1 MRSFPSASALKSV
14 AAIFFLILGCANRI
28 VLAGNVADVPRELSV
43 ESAVAMAIRENKE
56 LSTARLL
63 LNEALGRGR
72 RAGVLS
78 NPELEMEVAGGKD
91 FEGRV
96 MTGITQRFPLT
107 ARLRLERQL
116 SELDVKMADLEVR
129 VAEWKLILA
138 VRRAFYA
145 AAAAQEAQAISLRQ
159 ANQADDLVKSVAEGV
174 NAGFRSELDLLEA
187 NLSASA
193 MRAKSETFKGAEIEA
208 TGRLNELLALP
219 ADAPLIISN
228 PLTLPESVPAAKTAG
243 RRVDWDLAE
252 LALRSGETDVAIARA
267 SRWEDIGVG
276 VFIEGERFRDNP
288 TGIEPETLAGLK
300 VSVPL
305 PFWQTGTGKAA
316 EKEAVRARLSAQC
329 EALRFS
335 IKNQILLTHRLV
347 CFHFESASRF
357 SEKVVSSAREYL
369 RQSEAAYG
377 RSEIEIHAVFKA
389 YDRLSEV
396 EMSALD
402 ARKSYFLAYAEW
414 LSALGTS
421 PTHP

>member
-1 MRSFPSASALKSV
+1 M
-14 AAIFFLILGCANRI
+14 
-28 VLAGNVADVPRELSV
+28 LAGELSV
-43 ESAVAMAIRENKE
+43 ESAIEIAIRENKE
-56 LSTARLL
+56 LSSARLL
-63 LNEALGRGR
+63 VNEALGRAR

-78 NPELEMEVAGGKD
+78 NPELEMEIAGGQD

-96 MTGITQRFPLT
+96 MAGITQRFPLT
-107 ARLRLERQL
+107 ARLRLERLL
-116 SELDVKMADLEVR
+116 SDLDVKMADLEVQ

-138 VRRAFYA
+138 VRRSFYIA
-145 AAAAQEAQAISLRQ
+145 AAAHEAHAISLRQ
-159 ANQADDLVKSVAEGV
+159 VNLADALAKSVAEGV

-208 TGRLNELLALP
+208 TGRLNELLARP
-219 ADAPLIISN
+219 ADAPLIIGN
-228 PLTLPESVPAAKTAG
+228 PLTLPKSVPAA
-243 RRVDWDLAE
+243 RVVGTRPDSDLAE
-252 LALRSGETDVAIARA
+252 LALRSGETDVALSKA
-267 SRWEDIGVG
+267 SQWEDVGVG
-276 VFIEGERFRDNP
+276 IFIEGERFRDDP

-316 EKEAVRARLSAQC
+316 EKEAVRVRLSAQC

-335 IKNQILLTHRLV
+335 IKNQILLLYRLV
-347 CFHFESASRF
+347 CFHFESASEFR
-357 SEKVVSSAREYL
+357 EKVVSSALESV

-377 RSEIEIHAVFKA
+377 RSEIEIHAVFRA

-402 ARKSYFLAYAEW
+402 ARKGYFLAYADW

>member
-1 MRSFPSASALKSV
+1 MV
-14 AAIFFLILGCANRI
+14 AIFFLVLGCASRI
-28 VLAGNVADVPRELSV
+28 VLAGELSV
-43 ESAVAMAIRENKE
+43 ESAVEIAIRENKE

-63 LNEALGRGR
+63 VNEALGRAR

-78 NPELEMEVAGGKD
+78 NPELEMEVAGGQD

-96 MTGITQRFPLT
+96 MAGITQRFPLT

-116 SELDVKMADLEVR
+116 SDLDVKMADLEVR

-138 VRRAFYA
+138 VRRSFYIA
-145 AAAAQEAQAISLRQ
+145 AAAHEAHAISLRQ
-159 ANQADDLVKSVAEGV
+159 VNLADALAKSVAEGV

-187 NLSASA
+187 DLSASA

-208 TGRLNELLALP
+208 TGRLNELLARP
-219 ADAPLIISN
+219 ADAPLIIDN
-228 PLTLPESVPAAKTAG
+228 PLTLPKSVPAA
-243 RRVDWDLAE
+243 RVVGKRADSDLAE
-252 LALRSGETDVAIARA
+252 LALRSGETDVALSKA
-267 SRWEDIGVG
+267 SQWEDVGVG
-276 VFIEGERFRDNP
+276 IFIEGERFRDDP

-316 EKEAVRARLSAQC
+316 EKEAVRVRLSAQC

-335 IKNQILLTHRLV
+335 IKNQILLAYRLV
-347 CFHFESASRF
+347 CFHFESASQFR
-357 SEKVVSSAREYL
+357 EKVVSSALESV

-377 RSEIEIHAVFKA
+377 RSEIEIHAVFRA

-402 ARKSYFLAYAEW
+402 AIKGYFLAYADW

>member
-1 MRSFPSASALKSV
+1 V
-14 AAIFFLILGCANRI
+14 VAIFFLVLGCASRI
-28 VLAGNVADVPRELSV
+28 VLAGELSV
-43 ESAVAMAIRENKE
+43 ESAVEIAIRENKE
-56 LSTARLL
+56 LSSARLL
-63 LNEALGRGR
+63 VNEALGRAR

-78 NPELEMEVAGGKD
+78 NPELEMEIAGGQD

-96 MTGITQRFPLT
+96 MAGITQRFPLT

-116 SELDVKMADLEVR
+116 SDLDVKMADLEVQ

-138 VRRAFYA
+138 VRRSFYIA
-145 AAAAQEAQAISLRQ
+145 AAAHEAHAISLRQ
-159 ANQADDLVKSVAEGV
+159 VNLADALAKSVAEGV

-208 TGRLNELLALP
+208 TGRLNELLARP
-219 ADAPLIISN
+219 ADTPLIINN
-228 PLTLPESVPAAKTAG
+228 PLTLPKSVPAAKAAG
-243 RRVDWDLAE
+243 RRADSDLAE
-252 LALRSGETDVAIARA
+252 LALRSGETDVALSKA
-267 SRWEDIGVG
+267 SQWEDVGVG
-276 VFIEGERFRDNP
+276 IFIEGERFRDDP

-316 EKEAVRARLSAQC
+316 EKEAVRVRLSAQC

-335 IKNQILLTHRLV
+335 IKNQILLAYRLV
-347 CFHFESASRF
+347 CFHFESASQFR
-357 SEKVVSSAREYL
+357 EKVVSSALESV
-369 RQSEAAYG
+369 RQCEAAYR
-377 RSEIEIHAVFKA
+377 RSEIEIHAVFRA

-396 EMSALD
+396 ELSALD
-402 ARKSYFLAYAEW
+402 AKKSYFLAYADW

>member
-1 MRSFPSASALKSV
+1 LKSV
-14 AAIFFLILGCANRI
+14 VAIFFLVLGCASRI
-28 VLAGNVADVPRELSV
+28 VLAGELSV
-43 ESAVAMAIRENKE
+43 ESAVEIAIRKNKE
-56 LSTARLL
+56 LSSARLL
-63 LNEALGRGR
+63 VNEALSRAR
-72 RAGVLS
+72 NAGVLS
-78 NPELEMEVAGGKD
+78 NPELEMEVAGGQD

-96 MTGITQRFPLT
+96 MAGITQRFPLT

-116 SELDVKMADLEVR
+116 SDLDVKMADLEVQ

-138 VRRAFYA
+138 VRRSFYIA
-145 AAAAQEAQAISLRQ
+145 AAAHEAHAISLRQ
-159 ANQADDLVKSVAEGV
+159 VNLADALAKSVAEGV

-208 TGRLNELLALP
+208 TGRLNELLARP
-219 ADAPLIISN
+219 ADTPLIIDN
-228 PLTLPESVPAAKTAG
+228 PLTLPKSVPAAKAAG
-243 RRVDWDLAE
+243 RRADSDLAE
-252 LALRSGETDVAIARA
+252 LALRSGETDVALSKA
-267 SRWEDIGVG
+267 SQWEDVGVG
-276 VFIEGERFRDNP
+276 IFIEGERFRDEP

-316 EKEAVRARLSAQC
+316 EKEAVRLRLSAQC

-335 IKNQILLTHRLV
+335 IKNQILLAYRLV
-347 CFHFESASRF
+347 CFHFESASQFR
-357 SEKVVSSAREYL
+357 EKVVSSALESV
-369 RQSEAAYG
+369 RQSEAAFA
-377 RSEIEIHAVFKA
+377 RSEIEIHAVFRA

-396 EMSALD
+396 ELSALD
-402 ARKSYFLAYAEW
+402 AKKGYFLAYADW

>member
-1 MRSFPSASALKSV
+1 MV
-14 AAIFFLILGCANRI
+14 AIFFLVLGCASRV
-28 VLAGNVADVPRELSV
+28 VLAGELSV
-43 ESAVAMAIRENKE
+43 ESAVEIAIRKNKE
-56 LSTARLL
+56 LSSARLL
-63 LNEALGRGR
+63 VNEALGRAR

-78 NPELEMEVAGGKD
+78 NPELEMEVAGGQD

-96 MTGITQRFPLT
+96 MAGITQRFPLT

-116 SELDVKMADLEVR
+116 SDLDVKMADLEVQ

-138 VRRAFYA
+138 VRRSFYIA
-145 AAAAQEAQAISLRQ
+145 AAAHEAHAISLRQ
-159 ANQADDLVKSVAEGV
+159 VNLADALAKSVAEGV

-208 TGRLNELLALP
+208 TGRLNELLARP
-219 ADAPLIISN
+219 ADTPLIIDN
-228 PLTLPESVPAAKTAG
+228 PLTLPKSVPAAKAAG
-243 RRVDWDLAE
+243 RRADSDLAE
-252 LALRSGETDVAIARA
+252 LALRSGETDVALSKA
-267 SRWEDIGVG
+267 SQWEDVGVG
-276 VFIEGERFRDNP
+276 IFIEGERFRDEP

-316 EKEAVRARLSAQC
+316 EKEAVRLRLSAQC

-335 IKNQILLTHRLV
+335 IKNQILLAYRLV
-347 CFHFESASRF
+347 CFHFESASQFR
-357 SEKVVSSAREYL
+357 EKVVSSALESV
-369 RQSEAAYG
+369 RQSEAAFA
-377 RSEIEIHAVFKA
+377 RSEIEIHAVFRA

-396 EMSALD
+396 ELSALD
-402 ARKSYFLAYAEW
+402 AKKGYFLAYADW

>member
-1 MRSFPSASALKSV
+1 M
-14 AAIFFLILGCANRI
+14 
-28 VLAGNVADVPRELSV
+28 LAGELSV
-43 ESAVAMAIRENKE
+43 ESAIEIAIRENKE
-56 LSTARLL
+56 LSSARLL
-63 LNEALGRGR
+63 VNEALGRAR

-78 NPELEMEVAGGKD
+78 NPELEMEIAGGQD

-96 MTGITQRFPLT
+96 MAGITQRFPLT
-107 ARLRLERQL
+107 ARLRLERLL
-116 SELDVKMADLEVR
+116 SDLDVKMADLEVQ

-138 VRRAFYA
+138 VRRSFYIA
-145 AAAAQEAQAISLRQ
+145 AAAHEAHAISLRQ
-159 ANQADDLVKSVAEGV
+159 VNLADALAKSVAEGV

-208 TGRLNELLALP
+208 TGRLNELLARP
-219 ADAPLIISN
+219 ADAPLIIDN
-228 PLTLPESVPAAKTAG
+228 PLTLPKSVPAARVAG
-243 RRVDWDLAE
+243 TRADSDLAE
-252 LALRSGETDVAIARA
+252 LALRSGETDVALSKA
-267 SRWEDIGVG
+267 SQWEDVGVG
-276 VFIEGERFRDNP
+276 IFIEGERFRDDP

-316 EKEAVRARLSAQC
+316 EKEAVRVRLSAQC

-335 IKNQILLTHRLV
+335 IKNQILLAYRLV
-347 CFHFESASRF
+347 CFHFESASQFR
-357 SEKVVSSAREYL
+357 EKVVSSALESV

-377 RSEIEIHAVFKA
+377 RSEIEIHAVFRA

-396 EMSALD
+396 ELSALD
-402 ARKSYFLAYAEW
+402 ARKSYFLAYSDW

>member
-1 MRSFPSASALKSV
+1 MV
-14 AAIFFLILGCANRI
+14 AIFLLVLGCASRI
-28 VLAGNVADVPRELSV
+28 VLAGELSV
-43 ESAVAMAIRENKE
+43 ESAVDMAIRENKE

-63 LNEALGRGR
+63 VNEALGRAR

-78 NPELEMEVAGGKD
+78 NPELEMEVAGGQD

-96 MTGITQRFPLT
+96 MAGITQRFPLT

-116 SELDVKMADLEVR
+116 SALDVKMADLEVR

-138 VRRAFYA
+138 VRRAFYIA
-145 AAAAQEAQAISLRQ
+145 AAAHEAHAISLRQ
-159 ANQADDLVKSVAEGV
+159 VNLADALAKSVAEGV
-174 NAGFRSELDLLEA
+174 HAGFRSELDLLEA
-187 NLSASA
+187 NLSASG

-208 TGRLNELLALP
+208 TGQLNELLARP

-228 PLTLPESVPAAKTAG
+228 PLTLPKSVPAAKIAG
-243 RRVDWDLAE
+243 QRADSDLAE
-252 LALRSGETDVAIARA
+252 LALRSGETDVALSKA
-267 SRWEDIGVG
+267 SQWEDVGVG
-276 VFIEGERFRDNP
+276 IFIEGERFRDNP

-305 PFWQTGTGKAA
+305 PFWQTSNGKAA
-316 EKEAVRARLSAQC
+316 EKEAVRVRLSAQC

-335 IKNQILLTHRLV
+335 IKNQILLAYRLV
-347 CFHFESASRF
+347 CFHFESASQF
-357 SEKVVSSAREYL
+357 SEKVVVSARESV
-369 RQSEAAYG
+369 RQCEAAYG
-377 RSEIEIHAVFKA
+377 RSEIEIHAVFRA

-402 ARKSYFLAYAEW
+402 AKKGYFLAYADW

>member
-1 MRSFPSASALKSV
+1 V
-14 AAIFFLILGCANRI
+14 VAIFFLVLGCASRI
-28 VLAGNVADVPRELSV
+28 VLAGELSV
-43 ESAVAMAIRENKE
+43 ESAVEIAIRENKE

-63 LNEALGRGR
+63 VNEALGRAR

-78 NPELEMEVAGGKD
+78 NPELEMEVAGGQD

-96 MTGITQRFPLT
+96 MAGITQRFPLT

-116 SELDVKMADLEVR
+116 SDLDVKMADLEVR

-138 VRRAFYA
+138 VRRSFYIA
-145 AAAAQEAQAISLRQ
+145 AAAHEAHAISLRQ
-159 ANQADDLVKSVAEGV
+159 VKLADALAKSVVEGV

-208 TGRLNELLALP
+208 TGRLNELLARP
-219 ADAPLIISN
+219 ADAPLIIDN
-228 PLTLPESVPAAKTAG
+228 PLTLPKSVPAAKAAG
-243 RRVDWDLAE
+243 KRADSDLAE
-252 LALRSGETDVAIARA
+252 LALRSGETDVALSKA
-267 SRWEDIGVG
+267 SQWEDVGVG
-276 VFIEGERFRDNP
+276 IFIEGERFRDNP

-316 EKEAVRARLSAQC
+316 EKEAVRVRLSAQC

-335 IKNQILLTHRLV
+335 IKNQILLEYRLV
-347 CFHFESASRF
+347 CFHFESASQFR
-357 SEKVVSSAREYL
+357 EKVVSSALESV

-377 RSEIEIHAVFKA
+377 RSEIEIHAVFRA

-402 ARKSYFLAYAEW
+402 AKKGYFLAYADW

>member
-1 MRSFPSASALKSV
+1 MV
-14 AAIFFLILGCANRI
+14 AIFFLVLGCASRI
-28 VLAGNVADVPRELSV
+28 VLAGELSV
-43 ESAVAMAIRENKE
+43 ESAVEIAIRENKE
-56 LSTARLL
+56 LSSARLL
-63 LNEALGRGR
+63 VNEALGRAR

-78 NPELEMEVAGGKD
+78 NPELEMEIAGGQD

-96 MTGITQRFPLT
+96 MAGITQRFPLT

-116 SELDVKMADLEVR
+116 SDLDVKMADLEVQ

-138 VRRAFYA
+138 VRRSFYIA
-145 AAAAQEAQAISLRQ
+145 AAAHEAHAISLRQ
-159 ANQADDLVKSVAEGV
+159 VNLADALAKSVAEGV

-208 TGRLNELLALP
+208 TGRLNELLARP
-219 ADAPLIISN
+219 ADTPLIINN
-228 PLTLPESVPAAKTAG
+228 PLTLPKSVPAAKAAG
-243 RRVDWDLAE
+243 RRADSDLAE
-252 LALRSGETDVAIARA
+252 LALRSGETDVALSKA
-267 SRWEDIGVG
+267 SQWEDVGVG
-276 VFIEGERFRDNP
+276 IFIEGERFRDDP

-316 EKEAVRARLSAQC
+316 EKEAVRVRLSAQC

-335 IKNQILLTHRLV
+335 IKNQILLAYRLV
-347 CFHFESASRF
+347 CFHFESASQFR
-357 SEKVVSSAREYL
+357 EKVVSSALESV
-369 RQSEAAYG
+369 RQCEAAYR
-377 RSEIEIHAVFKA
+377 RSEIEIHAVFRA

-396 EMSALD
+396 ELSALD
-402 ARKSYFLAYAEW
+402 AKKSYFLAYADW

>member
-1 MRSFPSASALKSV
+1 
-14 AAIFFLILGCANRI
+14 
-28 VLAGNVADVPRELSV
+28 
-43 ESAVAMAIRENKE
+43 
-56 LSTARLL
+56 
-63 LNEALGRGR
+63 
-72 RAGVLS
+72 
-78 NPELEMEVAGGKD
+78 MEIAGGQD

-96 MTGITQRFPLT
+96 MAGITQRFPLT
-107 ARLRLERQL
+107 ARLRLERLL
-116 SELDVKMADLEVR
+116 SDLDVKMADLEVQ

-138 VRRAFYA
+138 VRRSFYIA
-145 AAAAQEAQAISLRQ
+145 AAAHEAHAISLRQ
-159 ANQADDLVKSVAEGV
+159 VNLADALAKSVAEGV

-208 TGRLNELLALP
+208 TGRLNELLARP
-219 ADAPLIISN
+219 ADAPLIIGN
-228 PLTLPESVPAAKTAG
+228 PLNLPKSVPAAKAAG
-243 RRVDWDLAE
+243 RRADSDLAE
-252 LALRSGETDVAIARA
+252 LALRSGETDVALSKA
-267 SRWEDIGVG
+267 SQWEDVGVG
-276 VFIEGERFRDNP
+276 IFIEGERFRDDP

-316 EKEAVRARLSAQC
+316 EKEAVRVRLSAQC

-335 IKNQILLTHRLV
+335 IKNQILLAYRLV
-347 CFHFESASRF
+347 CFHFESASQFR
-357 SEKVVSSAREYL
+357 EKVVSSALESV
-369 RQSEAAYG
+369 RQCEAAYG
-377 RSEIEIHAVFKA
+377 RSEIEIHAVFRA

-402 ARKSYFLAYAEW
+402 ARKGYFLAYADW

>member
-1 MRSFPSASALKSV
+1 M
-14 AAIFFLILGCANRI
+14 
-28 VLAGNVADVPRELSV
+28 LAGELSV
-43 ESAVAMAIRENKE
+43 ESAVEIAIRKNKE
-56 LSTARLL
+56 LSSARLL
-63 LNEALGRGR
+63 VNEALSRAR
-72 RAGVLS
+72 NAGVLS
-78 NPELEMEVAGGKD
+78 NPELEMEVAGGQD

-96 MTGITQRFPLT
+96 MAGITQRFPLT

-116 SELDVKMADLEVR
+116 SDLDVKMADLEVQ

-138 VRRAFYA
+138 VRRSFYIA
-145 AAAAQEAQAISLRQ
+145 AAAHEAHAISLRQ
-159 ANQADDLVKSVAEGV
+159 VNLADALAKSVAEGV

-208 TGRLNELLALP
+208 TGRLNELLARP
-219 ADAPLIISN
+219 ADTPLIIDN
-228 PLTLPESVPAAKTAG
+228 PLTLPKSVPAAKAAG
-243 RRVDWDLAE
+243 RRADSDLAE
-252 LALRSGETDVAIARA
+252 LALRSGETDVALSKA
-267 SRWEDIGVG
+267 SQWEDVGVG
-276 VFIEGERFRDNP
+276 IFIEGERFRDEP

-316 EKEAVRARLSAQC
+316 EKEAVRLRLSAQC

-335 IKNQILLTHRLV
+335 IKNQILLAYRLV
-347 CFHFESASRF
+347 CFHFESASQFR
-357 SEKVVSSAREYL
+357 EKVVSSALESV
-369 RQSEAAYG
+369 RQSEAAFA
-377 RSEIEIHAVFKA
+377 RSEIEIHAVFRA

-396 EMSALD
+396 ELSALD
-402 ARKSYFLAYAEW
+402 AKKGYFLAYADW

>member
-1 MRSFPSASALKSV
+1 V
-14 AAIFFLILGCANRI
+14 VAIFFLVLGCASRI
-28 VLAGNVADVPRELSV
+28 VLAGELSV
-43 ESAVAMAIRENKE
+43 ESAVEIAIRENKE

-63 LNEALGRGR
+63 VNEALGRAR

-78 NPELEMEVAGGKD
+78 NPELEMEVAGGQD

-96 MTGITQRFPLT
+96 MAGITQRFPLT

-116 SELDVKMADLEVR
+116 SDLDVKMADLEVR

-138 VRRAFYA
+138 VRRSFYIA
-145 AAAAQEAQAISLRQ
+145 AAAHEAHAISLRQ
-159 ANQADDLVKSVAEGV
+159 VNLADALAKSVAEGV

-187 NLSASA
+187 DLSASA

-208 TGRLNELLALP
+208 TGRLNELLARP
-219 ADAPLIISN
+219 ADAPLIIDN
-228 PLTLPESVPAAKTAG
+228 PLTLPKSVPAA
-243 RRVDWDLAE
+243 RVVGKRADSDLAE
-252 LALRSGETDVAIARA
+252 LALRSGETDVALSKA
-267 SRWEDIGVG
+267 SQWEDVGVG
-276 VFIEGERFRDNP
+276 IFIEGERFRDDP

-316 EKEAVRARLSAQC
+316 EKEAVRVRLSAQC

-335 IKNQILLTHRLV
+335 IKNQILLAYRLV
-347 CFHFESASRF
+347 CFHFESASQFR
-357 SEKVVSSAREYL
+357 EKVVSSALESV

-377 RSEIEIHAVFKA
+377 RSEIEIHAVFRA

-402 ARKSYFLAYAEW
+402 AIKGYFLAYADW

>member
-1 MRSFPSASALKSV
+1 V
-14 AAIFFLILGCANRI
+14 VAIFFLVLGCASHI
-28 VLAGNVADVPRELSV
+28 VLAGELSV
-43 ESAVAMAIRENKE
+43 ESAIEIAIRENKE
-56 LSTARLL
+56 LSSARLL
-63 LNEALGRGR
+63 VNEALGRAR

-78 NPELEMEVAGGKD
+78 NPELEMEIAGGQD

-96 MTGITQRFPLT
+96 MAGITQRFPLT
-107 ARLRLERQL
+107 ARLRLERLL
-116 SELDVKMADLEVR
+116 SDLDVKMADLEVQ

-138 VRRAFYA
+138 VRRSFYIA
-145 AAAAQEAQAISLRQ
+145 AAAHEAHAISLRQ
-159 ANQADDLVKSVAEGV
+159 VNLADALAKSVAEGV

-208 TGRLNELLALP
+208 TGRLNELLARP
-219 ADAPLIISN
+219 ADAPLIIDN
-228 PLTLPESVPAAKTAG
+228 PLTLPKSVPAARVAG
-243 RRVDWDLAE
+243 TRADSDLAE
-252 LALRSGETDVAIARA
+252 LALRSGETDVALSKA
-267 SRWEDIGVG
+267 SQWEDVGVG
-276 VFIEGERFRDNP
+276 IFIEGERFRDDP

-316 EKEAVRARLSAQC
+316 EKEAVRVRLSAQC

-335 IKNQILLTHRLV
+335 IKNQILLAYRLV
-347 CFHFESASRF
+347 CFHFESASQFR
-357 SEKVVSSAREYL
+357 EKVVSSALESV

-377 RSEIEIHAVFKA
+377 RSEIEIHAVFRA

-396 EMSALD
+396 ELSALD
-402 ARKSYFLAYAEW
+402 ARKSYFLAYSDW

>member
-1 MRSFPSASALKSV
+1 MV
-14 AAIFFLILGCANRI
+14 AIFFLVLGCASRI
-28 VLAGNVADVPRELSV
+28 VLAGELSV
-43 ESAVAMAIRENKE
+43 ESAVEIAIRKNKE
-56 LSTARLL
+56 LSSARLL
-63 LNEALGRGR
+63 VNEALSRAR
-72 RAGVLS
+72 NAGVLS
-78 NPELEMEVAGGKD
+78 NPELEMEVAGGQD

-96 MTGITQRFPLT
+96 MAGITQRFPLT

-116 SELDVKMADLEVR
+116 SDLDVKMADLEVQ

-138 VRRAFYA
+138 VRRSFYIA
-145 AAAAQEAQAISLRQ
+145 AAAHEAHAISLRQ
-159 ANQADDLVKSVAEGV
+159 VNLADALAKSVAEGV

-208 TGRLNELLALP
+208 TGRLNELLARP
-219 ADAPLIISN
+219 ADTPLIIDN
-228 PLTLPESVPAAKTAG
+228 PLTLPKSVPAAKAAG
-243 RRVDWDLAE
+243 RRADSDLAE
-252 LALRSGETDVAIARA
+252 LALRSGETDVALSKA
-267 SRWEDIGVG
+267 SQWEDVGVG
-276 VFIEGERFRDNP
+276 IFIEGERFRDEP

-316 EKEAVRARLSAQC
+316 EKEAVRLRLSAQC

-335 IKNQILLTHRLV
+335 IKNQILLAYRLV
-347 CFHFESASRF
+347 CFHFESASQFR
-357 SEKVVSSAREYL
+357 EKVVSSALESV
-369 RQSEAAYG
+369 RQSEAAFA
-377 RSEIEIHAVFKA
+377 RSEIEIHAVFRA

-396 EMSALD
+396 ELSALD
-402 ARKSYFLAYAEW
+402 AKKGYFLAYADW

>member
-1 MRSFPSASALKSV
+1 
-14 AAIFFLILGCANRI
+14 
-28 VLAGNVADVPRELSV
+28 VLAGELSV
-43 ESAVAMAIRENKE
+43 ESAIEIAIRENKE
-56 LSTARLL
+56 LSSARLL
-63 LNEALGRGR
+63 VNEALGRAR

-78 NPELEMEVAGGKD
+78 NPELEMEIAGGQD

-96 MTGITQRFPLT
+96 MAGITQRFPLT
-107 ARLRLERQL
+107 ARLRLERLL
-116 SELDVKMADLEVR
+116 SDLDVKMADLEVQ

-138 VRRAFYA
+138 VRRSFYIA
-145 AAAAQEAQAISLRQ
+145 AAAHEAHAISLRQ
-159 ANQADDLVKSVAEGV
+159 VNLADALAKSVAEGV

-208 TGRLNELLALP
+208 TGRLNELLARP
-219 ADAPLIISN
+219 ADAPLIIDN
-228 PLTLPESVPAAKTAG
+228 PLTLPKSVPAARVAG
-243 RRVDWDLAE
+243 TRADSDLAE
-252 LALRSGETDVAIARA
+252 LALRSGETDVALSKA
-267 SRWEDIGVG
+267 SQWEDVGVG
-276 VFIEGERFRDNP
+276 IFIEGERFRDDP

-316 EKEAVRARLSAQC
+316 EKEAVRVRLSAQC

-335 IKNQILLTHRLV
+335 IKNQILLAYRLV
-347 CFHFESASRF
+347 CFHFESASQFR
-357 SEKVVSSAREYL
+357 EKVVSSALESV

-377 RSEIEIHAVFKA
+377 RSEIEIHAVFRA

-396 EMSALD
+396 ELSALD
-402 ARKSYFLAYAEW
+402 ARKSYFLAYSDW